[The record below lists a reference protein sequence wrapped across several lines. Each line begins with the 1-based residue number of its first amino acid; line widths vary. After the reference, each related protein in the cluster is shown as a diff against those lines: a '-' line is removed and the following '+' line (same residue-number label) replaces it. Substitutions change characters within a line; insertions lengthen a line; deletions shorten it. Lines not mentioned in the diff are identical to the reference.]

1 MSAST
6 MVAPEP
12 SLTVL
17 LRALKLPTFA
27 RLYEEIAQKAEQEGW
42 SFAQYLRHL
51 AMLEVEERRRKRIA
65 RNLRASQLPGEKTLA
80 TLRQQ
85 RLPAAAA
92 KRLPTLCEGEF
103 AERGDNVLIFGLPGR
118 GKTHFACAIGHELI
132 RRGRRVLFVPTY
144 ALVQRLLNAK
154 RELLLEKELAYLDRF
169 DAVILDDIGY
179 VQQDRDEMEVLFTF
193 LAQRYERKSVV
204 ITSNLVFSEWDRI
217 FKDPM
222 TTAAAIDRLV
232 HHATIVEM
240 VGESVRAEEAAE
252 RAGTKRRKK
261 PTPATTTNDNNKN
274 TKRAKKKGTTTTR
287 KTTKSSKELTTTGEM

>member
-1 MSAST
+1 MR
-6 MVAPEP
+6 VVPES
-12 SLTVL
+12 SLPVL

-27 RLYEEIAQKAEQEGW
+27 RLHEEIAHKAEQEGW

-51 AMLEVEERRRKRIA
+51 AILEVEERRRKRVA
-65 RNLRASQLPGEKTLA
+65 KNLKNSQLPGEKTLA

-85 RLPAAAA
+85 HLAASAA
-92 KRLPTLCEGEF
+92 KRLPTLCEGSF
-103 AERGDNVLIFGLPGR
+103 IDRGDNVLIFGLPGR
-118 GKTHFACAIGHELI
+118 GKTHLACAIGHELI
-132 RRGRRVLFVPTY
+132 RHGRRVLFVPTY

-154 RELLLEKELAYLDRF
+154 RELLLEKELAHLDRF

-232 HHATIVEM
+232 HHATIIEM
-240 VGESVRAEEAAE
+240 VGKSVRAQEAAV
-252 RAGTKRRKK
+252 RVGAGSKRNTT
-261 PTPATTTNDNNKN
+261 PTEPQRPATTT
-274 TKRAKKKGTTTTR
+274 TTKKKGTTTTT
-287 KTTKSSKELTTTGEM
+287 KPTKSTNESTTTGAM